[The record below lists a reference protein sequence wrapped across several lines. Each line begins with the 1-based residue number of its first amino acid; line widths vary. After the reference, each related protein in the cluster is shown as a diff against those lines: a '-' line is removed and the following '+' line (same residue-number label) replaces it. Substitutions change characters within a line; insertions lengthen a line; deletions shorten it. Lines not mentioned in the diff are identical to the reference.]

1 MVVSNEVATCEDDL
15 VSVPELDISGEDV
28 GVELASVEVLLD

>member
-15 VSVPELDISGEDV
+15 VSVLELDISGEDV
-28 GVELASVEVLLD
+28 GVELTSVEVLLD